1 MTSPQ
6 QTAPSG
12 WMNDG
17 TPAPTVDAARDD
29 MLNAFEQSQE
39 GLKDAKNYYDSIRR
53 PDAIGVAVPPQMRG
67 LLAHVGYPRLYVD
80 SIAER
85 QEVEGFRVA
94 KSDSANEELWD
105 WWQAN
110 NLDIEATLGHTDA
123 LIYGRAYITISMP
136 DPAIDLGVDPEI
148 PMIRVEPPTSLYA
161 TIDPRTKQVTQAI
174 RAVYNA
180 DQTEVISATLYLPDQ
195 TIQWIKQEGAWAV
208 LTQVSHGM
216 MVVPVVPLQNRTRLS
231 DANGTSEITPELRS
245 VTDAAARILMD
256 MQGTAEIM
264 AIPQRLL
271 FGVKPEDIGVD
282 PETGEKLFDAYIAR
296 ILAFEDPDAKAQ
308 QFTAAELRNFVDAL
322 DALDRK
328 AAAYTGLPPQ
338 YLSTNSDNPASAEAI
353 RSAESRLV
361 KKCERKNKI
370 FGGAWEQAMRIAY
383 KAMNSGDIPPEMYR
397 METVWRDPSTP
408 TYAAKADAASKLYAN
423 GMGVIPKER
432 ARVDM
437 GYTIAEREEMQAWD
451 AEETA
456 LGLSMGMNAMPG
468 QGEPGAVAPDKPA
481 ADPADKTAAPKE
493 AR

>member
-6 QTAPSG
+6 QNAPNG
-12 WMNDG
+12 FMNDG
-17 TPAPTVDAARDD
+17 TPAPSIDAARDE
-29 MLNAFEQSQE
+29 MLNAFDQAQT
-39 GLKDAKNYYDSIRR
+39 GLKDAKLYYDSVRR
-53 PDAIGVAVPPQMRG
+53 PDAIGVAVPPEMRG

-85 QEVEGFRVA
+85 QEIEGFRIA
-94 KSDSANEELWD
+94 KAESADEELWD

-123 LIYGRAYITISMP
+123 LIYGRAFITVAVP
-136 DPAIDLGVDPEI
+136 DPTFDIGVDPDI
-148 PMIRVEPPTSLYA
+148 PMIRVEPPTTLHA
-161 TIDPRTKQVTQAI
+161 TIDPRTKRVTQAI
-174 RAVYNA
+174 RAIYN
-180 DQTEVISATLYLPDQ
+180 DDNTQVISATLYLPDQ
-195 TIQWIKQEGAWAV
+195 TIQWVREGGAWV
-208 LTQVSHGM
+208 ILNQVSHGL

-231 DANGTSEITPELRS
+231 DAYGTSEITPELRS

-296 ILAFEDPDAKAQ
+296 ILAFEDPDAKAT
-308 QFTAAELRNFVDAL
+308 QFSAAELRNFVDAL

-338 YLSTNSDNPASAEAI
+338 YLSTSSDNPASAEAI

-361 KKCERKNKI
+361 KKTERKNKI
-370 FGGAWEQAMRIAY
+370 FGGAWEEAMRIAY
-383 KAMNSGDIPPEMYR
+383 KSIKGGDIPPEYYR
-397 METVWRDPSTP
+397 LETIWRDPSTP
-408 TYAAKADAASKLYAN
+408 TYAAKADAATKLYSN
-423 GMGVIPKER
+423 GMGIIPRER
-432 ARVDM
+432 ARMDM

-451 AEETA
+451 EQE
-456 LGLSMGMNAMPG
+456 SPMGMATAGMPRG
-468 QGEPGAVAPDKPA
+468 M
-481 ADPADKTAAPKE
+481 ADPAAEPAATPADTTANPRA
-493 AR
+493 AQ

>member
-1 MTSPQ
+1 
-6 QTAPSG
+6 
-12 WMNDG
+12 MNDG
-17 TPAPTVDAARDD
+17 TPAPSLDAARDD
-29 MLNAFEQSQE
+29 MLNAFEQSQQ
-39 GLKDAKNYYDSIRR
+39 GLKDAKNYYDSVRR
-53 PDAIGVAVPPQMRG
+53 PDAIGVAVPPEMRS

-94 KSDSANEELWD
+94 KADTANEELWD

-123 LIYGRAYITISMP
+123 LIYGRAYITVSMP
-136 DPAIDLGVDPEI
+136 DPAFDIGVDPEV
-148 PMIRVEPPTSLYA
+148 PMIRVEPPTSLHA
-161 TIDPRTKQVTQAI
+161 TIDPRTKTVLQAI
-174 RAVYNA
+174 RAIYNA
-180 DQTEVISATLYLPDQ
+180 DQTQVISATLYLPDQ
-195 TIQWIKQEGAWAV
+195 TVQWIRQEGSWV
-208 LTQVSHGM
+208 ILNQVSHGLL
-216 MVVPVVPLQNRTRLS
+216 VVPVIPLQNRTRLS
-231 DANGTSEITPELRS
+231 DPYGTSEITPELRS

-296 ILAFEDPDAKAQ
+296 ILAFEDPDAKAT
-308 QFTAAELRNFVDAL
+308 QFSAAELRNFVDAL

-338 YLSTNSDNPASAEAI
+338 YLSTSSDNPASAEAI

-361 KKCERKNKI
+361 KKTERKNKI
-370 FGGAWEQAMRIAY
+370 FGGAWEEAMRIAY
-383 KAMNSGDIPPEMYR
+383 KVMNGGEVPPEMYR
-397 METVWRDPSTP
+397 LETIWRDPSTP
-408 TYAAKADAASKLYAN
+408 TYASKADAASKLYAN

-437 GYTIAEREEMQAWD
+437 GYTIAEREEMAAWD

-456 LGLSMGMNAMPG
+456 MGMATGLYSPAGANAAGGTASPPS
-468 QGEPGAVAPDKPA
+468 EAATATEAVV
-481 ADPADKTAAPKE
+481 
-493 AR
+493 

>member
-6 QTAPSG
+6 QNAPNGYMS
-12 WMNDG
+12 DG
-17 TPAPTVDAARDD
+17 TPAASVDACRDD
-29 MLNAFEQSQE
+29 MLNAFEQSQS
-39 GLKDAKNYYDSIRR
+39 GLKDAKNYYDSVRR
-53 PDAIGVAVPPQMRG
+53 PDAIGVAVPPEMRG

-85 QEVEGFRVA
+85 QEIEGFRVA
-94 KSDSANEELWD
+94 GKETADEELWD

-136 DPAIDLGVDPEI
+136 DPALDLGVDPDI
-148 PMIRVEPPTSLYA
+148 PIIRVEPPTSLYA
-161 TIDPRTKQVTQAI
+161 TIDPRTKAVRQAI
-174 RAVYNA
+174 RAVYS
-180 DQTEVISATLYLPDQ
+180 DDGSTVLSATLYLPDQ
-195 TIQWIKQEGAWAV
+195 TIQWVKDQGAWAV
-208 LTQVSHGM
+208 LNQIQHGL

-231 DANGTSEITPELRS
+231 DAYGTSEITPELRS

-282 PETGEKLFDAYIAR
+282 PTTGEKLFDAYIAR

-308 QFTAAELRNFVDAL
+308 QFSAAELRNFVDAL

-338 YLSTNSDNPASAEAI
+338 YLSTNSQNPASAEAI

-361 KKCERKNKI
+361 KKTERKNKI
-370 FGGAWEQAMRIAY
+370 FGGAWEEAMRIAY
-383 KAMNSGDIPPEMYR
+383 RALKGGDIPPEYFR
-397 METVWRDPSTP
+397 LETVWRDPSTP
-408 TYAAKADAASKLYAN
+408 TYAAKADAATKLYAN

-432 ARVDM
+432 ARIDM
-437 GYTIAEREEMQAWD
+437 GYTIAEREEMAVWD
-451 AEETA
+451 SQENPMAQL
-456 LGLSMGMNAMPG
+456 LGNAQSPAGPG
-468 QGEPGAVAPDKPA
+468 TGKVAQPNDTQ
-481 ADPADKTAAPKE
+481 ADPTNVGA
-493 AR
+493 

>member
-6 QTAPSG
+6 NNAPNG
-12 WMNDG
+12 YMNDG
-17 TPAPTVDAARDD
+17 TPAPSIDACRDD
-29 MLNAFEQSQE
+29 MLNAFDTAQS
-39 GLKDAKNYYDSIRR
+39 GLKDAKNYYDSVRR
-53 PDAIGVAVPPQMRG
+53 PDAVGVAVPPEMRG

-94 KSDSANEELWD
+94 GAEEADTELWD

-123 LIYGRAYITISMP
+123 LIYGRAYITVSMP
-136 DPAIDLGVDPEI
+136 DPAVDVGVDPEI
-148 PMIRVEPPTSLYA
+148 PIIRVEPPTSLHA
-161 TIDPRTKQVTQAI
+161 VLDPRTKMVRQAI
-174 RAVYNA
+174 RAIYNA
-180 DQTEVISATLYLPDQ
+180 DGNEIISATLYLPDQ
-195 TIQWIKQEGAWAV
+195 TVQWVKEAGQWVV
-208 LTQVSHGM
+208 LNQISHGL
-216 MVVPVVPLQNRTRLS
+216 MVVPVVPLMNRTRLS
-231 DANGTSEITPELRS
+231 DAYGSSEITPELRS

-308 QFTAAELRNFVDAL
+308 QFSAAELRNFVEAL

-338 YLSTNSDNPASAEAI
+338 YLSTNSQNPASAEAI

-361 KKCERKNKI
+361 KKTERKNKI
-370 FGGAWEQAMRIAY
+370 FGGAWEEAMRIAY
-383 KAMNSGDIPPEMYR
+383 KAFKGGDLPPEYYR
-397 METVWRDPSTP
+397 LETIWRDPSTP
-408 TYAAKADAASKLYAN
+408 TYAAKADAATKLYAG
-423 GMGVIPKER
+423 GMGVIPRER
-432 ARVDM
+432 ARMDM
-437 GYTIAEREEMQAWD
+437 GYTIAEREEMAVWD
-451 AEETA
+451 AQESPVAMATGMAAQGGAA
-456 LGLSMGMNAMPG
+456 LPG
-468 QGEPGAVAPDKPA
+468 KPA
-481 ADPADKTAAPKE
+481 APGATPTKPPADTGPV
-493 AR
+493 